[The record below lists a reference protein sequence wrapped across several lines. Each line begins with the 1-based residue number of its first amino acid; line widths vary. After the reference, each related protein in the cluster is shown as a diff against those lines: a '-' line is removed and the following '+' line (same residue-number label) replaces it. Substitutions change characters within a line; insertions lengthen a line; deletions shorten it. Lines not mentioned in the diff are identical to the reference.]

1 MLSVHV
7 GCISAWVSKVTV
19 FHLRGIECREV
30 WRVRG
35 RHDHVSMIE
44 LATKDE
50 HELVELSC
58 PKLDI
63 TASLAELAECLVGS
77 DVPS

>member
-1 MLSVHV
+1 
-7 GCISAWVSKVTV
+7 
-19 FHLRGIECREV
+19 
-30 WRVRG
+30 
-35 RHDHVSMIE
+35 MIE

-50 HELVELSC
+50 HELVELYC